1 MASIKK
7 ALSRLP
13 ARPALVAA
21 PLIALL
27 ALALYYW
34 DLHANCTDLRADREA
49 LYAHLERLPPGT
61 RFRLAD
67 FTEFAWNQVRV
78 IARLESTSR
87 ELDCPLDWN
96 WPRGERDELLR
107 AGRLAAVIF
116 GQDRALVDYLELRND
131 RIEFRGVDS
140 ILSPATAV
148 FRVVRDGGADGTI
161 SLTPVAPAE

>member
-1 MASIKK
+1 MGSIKQ

-13 ARPALVAA
+13 ARPALIAA

-27 ALALYYW
+27 ALSLYYW
-34 DLHANCTDLRADREA
+34 DLHARCTDLRADREA
-49 LYAHLERLPPGT
+49 LHAHLESLPPAA

-87 ELDCPLDWN
+87 ELECPLDWN

-107 AGRLAAVIF
+107 GGRLAAVIF
-116 GQDRALVDYLELRND
+116 GQDRALVGYLELRND
-131 RIEFRGVDS
+131 RVEFRGVDS

-148 FRVVRDGGADGTI
+148 FRVARDGGADGAI
-161 SLTPVAPAE
+161 SLTLVAPGE

>member
-1 MASIKK
+1 MASIKQ

-13 ARPALVAA
+13 ARPALIAA

-27 ALALYYW
+27 ALALYYQ
-34 DLHANCTDLRADREA
+34 DLHARCSDLRADREA
-49 LYAHLERLPPGT
+49 LQAHLERLPASS

-67 FTEFAWNQVRV
+67 FTEFDWNQVRV

-96 WPRGERDELLR
+96 WRRGERDELLR
-107 AGRLAAVIF
+107 AGRLSAVIF
-116 GQDRALVDYLELRND
+116 GHDRALVDYLELRND
-131 RIEFRGVDS
+131 RVEFRGVDS

-148 FRVVRDGGADGTI
+148 FRVDRDRGADGAI
-161 SLTPVAPAE
+161 RLTLVAPGE